1 MSRASSSRGRRGVYV
16 EAPTADI
23 YTVLLGIALGAIFIA
38 CLVLALELN
47 DYGWDAGAP
56 TSALPAE
63 LSPTSRTE
71 VAMADGRH
79 AGFVADGQSW
89 HWLRLDPVDRA

>member
-23 YTVLLGIALGAIFIA
+23 YTALLATALGAIFIA
-38 CLVLALELN
+38 CLVLALALN
-47 DYGWDAGAP
+47 DYGWDAGTP

-63 LSPTSRTE
+63 LSPASRTE
-71 VAMADGRH
+71 VAMADSRH
-79 AGFVADGQSW
+79 AGFAADGQSG
-89 HWLRLDPVDRA
+89 HWLRLDPIDLA

>member
-23 YTVLLGIALGAIFIA
+23 YTALLAIALGAVFIA

-63 LSPTSRTE
+63 LSPAIRTE
-71 VAMADGRH
+71 VARADGRY
-79 AGFVADGQSW
+79 AGFVADGQSG
-89 HWLRLDPVDRA
+89 HWLRLDPAGLA